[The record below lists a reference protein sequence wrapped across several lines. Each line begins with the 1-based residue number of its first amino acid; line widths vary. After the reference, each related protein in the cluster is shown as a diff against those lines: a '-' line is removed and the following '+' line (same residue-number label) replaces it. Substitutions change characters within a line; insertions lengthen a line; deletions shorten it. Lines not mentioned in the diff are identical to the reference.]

1 MRHLNSLRRFPGEA
15 CVWLG
20 GLLALACLD
29 PNDNGASLCL
39 FHFFG
44 IDACPGCGLGHSISF
59 FLRGEWS
66 SALAAHPLGPVAV
79 LILLGRVL
87 RLLYDFF
94 RVPRFSHNS

>member
-1 MRHLNSLRRFPGEA
+1 MRHLNSFRRFPGEA

-39 FHFFG
+39 FHLLG

-66 SALAAHPLGPVAV
+66 SALAAHPLGPAAV